1 MLTFMT
7 RAQAAG
13 PILTVQLT
21 PILTFR
27 LPMPRSHCTLCPS
40 GVEILFLIEKS
51 TVWCHQEGLTSR
63 PIENSHPVVYSQVD
77 NKVFKFD
84 AT

>member
-1 MLTFMT
+1 MT

-13 PILTVQLT
+13 PILTLQFSL
-21 PILTFR
+21 LYR
-27 LPMPRSHCTLCPS
+27 EAGTLCARVGP
-40 GVEILFLIEKS
+40 KS
-51 TVWCHQEGLTSR
+51 TFNREKYSTDGHQEELTSR
-63 PIENSHPVVYSQVD
+63 HIENRHPVVYSPLD